1 MLLLLLL
8 LFDVDLD
15 DDNRT
20 LISRRAFSK
29 ASLSGK
35 ANVYEDFV
43 EPAAVVVTLSNDFG
57 CDTGLT

>member
-8 LFDVDLD
+8 LFDVDLEL
-15 DDNRT
+15 DNRT

-29 ASLSGK
+29 ASRSGK

-43 EPAAVVVTLSNDFG
+43 EPDAVVMTLSNDFG
-57 CDTGLT
+57 CDAGLT